1 MAKPNEM
8 PVEDQNHQSP
18 EERFREL
25 VAIRDKEKQIQ
36 ERLTAAEAASLKRM
50 EEVKREIEA
59 KRKQVTDSTNKEIE
73 EMRKKA
79 IQEASKEANAL
90 ISKAESEARVTSGK
104 SDQNL
109 QKLTEKF
116 KEELLAK

>member
-8 PVEDQNHQSP
+8 PVADQNHQSP

-25 VAIRDKEKQIQ
+25 VAIRDKEKHIQ

>member
-8 PVEDQNHQSP
+8 PVAEQNHESP

-25 VAIRDKEKQIQ
+25 VAIRDKEKQLQ
-36 ERLTAAEAASLKRM
+36 ERIAAAETSRLKRM
-50 EEVKREIEA
+50 EEVKKEIEA
-59 KRKQVTDSTNKEIE
+59 KRKQVMDSTTREIE

-79 IQEASKEANAL
+79 IQEAGKEANAL
-90 ISKAESEARVTSGK
+90 ISKAESEARITSGK

-109 QKLTEKF
+109 QKLTEQF